1 MLFRSP
7 RGLLLSRVREATL
20 GAYAHQDLPLE
31 ILTKALRPEE
41 DASRSP
47 FQVMFLLQNFPAPDL
62 SVAGLTLTPFEA
74 EQSVD
79 MGTAVFDLT
88 LAVTEREDGL
98 QVSATYNDHL
108 FEAGTIR
115 RMLGHYRTLL
125 EAVAAD
131 PERPL
136 SAYSLMKDDERRLL
150 LSWSGQVTAPGDD
163 MAVHR
168 ALEQQAARAPG
179 AIAVTQEERE
189 FSYAELNRRANQLAR
204 HLRSLGVGPE
214 VRVGIHLERSPE
226 MVVAALGV
234 LKAGGAYVPLDP
246 ASPKERLRLV
256 LEDASPAVMLTSAR
270 MRGALPECSARV
282 VCVDRDADVV
292 AMQSRE
298 DLVGGAGPEGLAYH
312 IYTSGSTG
320 RPKGVMV
327 RHRSLARY
335 TETARREYTLGP
347 PDRALQFASLSFDAS
362 AEEIYPTL
370 TAGACLVLRTD
381 SMLASVAEFLAR
393 CRAWGVTVLNLP
405 TAYWHE
411 MVERMQ
417 EQSLP
422 FPPGVRL
429 LIIGGEPALA
439 ERLAAWQALA
449 PGEIGRASCRE
460 RV

>member
-1 MLFRSP
+1 MRTSPFGRRSGW
-7 RGLLLSRVREATL
+7 RS
-20 GAYAHQDLPLE
+20 
-31 ILTKALRPEE
+31 ALRPTFPTGRGCWAEGCRRSCSPPTGPGLRRTVSALPFRLPFSPPGWRTAWGRWPLRRGE
-41 DASRSP
+41 AGSRSP
-47 FQVMFLLQNFPAPDL
+47 FQVMSFLQNFPAPDL

-168 ALEQQAARAPG
+168 AFEQQAARAPG

-204 HLRSLGVGPE
+204 RLRSLGVGPE

-246 ASPKERLRLV
+246 ASPK
-256 LEDASPAVMLTSAR
+256 
-270 MRGALPECSARV
+270 
-282 VCVDRDADVV
+282 
-292 AMQSRE
+292 
-298 DLVGGAGPEGLAYH
+298 
-312 IYTSGSTG
+312 
-320 RPKGVMV
+320 
-327 RHRSLARY
+327 
-335 TETARREYTLGP
+335 
-347 PDRALQFASLSFDAS
+347 
-362 AEEIYPTL
+362 
-370 TAGACLVLRTD
+370 
-381 SMLASVAEFLAR
+381 
-393 CRAWGVTVLNLP
+393 
-405 TAYWHE
+405 
-411 MVERMQ
+411 
-417 EQSLP
+417 
-422 FPPGVRL
+422 
-429 LIIGGEPALA
+429 
-439 ERLAAWQALA
+439 
-449 PGEIGRASCRE
+449 
-460 RV
+460 